1 MDFLKKLNESVIIF
15 DGAFGTELVRR
26 GIKTAVVPELINLTD
41 PAAVAAI
48 HADYVRAGADV
59 VTTNTFGANYI
70 KAGKDSENIIKAAV
84 KIARQA
90 AGDKGDKFVAL
101 DLGPTGLMSEP
112 MGSTTFE
119 EFYEVYK
126 SAVLNGSGADVVLI
140 ETMSDLTEARAA
152 ALAAKENCSLP
163 VIVSMTFDSNMRTFT
178 GVSVESFIYS
188 MYSIA
193 DVLGVNCSLGPKQ
206 LLPIVERIA
215 EISPKPVIVQ
225 ANAGLPDADGN
236 YNVGAEEFAEYA
248 DLFQKAG
255 ASVIGG
261 CCGTTMEHI
270 AAIAKKIDRKP
281 IKRNVTVPPVVCSA
295 SRCVPL
301 NGVKIVGE
309 RINPTGKK
317 AVKAALASGDY
328 GYIAAQAIEQAEAG
342 ADILDVNAGVPGIDE
357 GAAIVKLINLLEGVT
372 ELPLQ
377 IDSTDP
383 AVLERALRR
392 YNGRAI
398 VNSVSGEQ
406 RSLDTVLPLVKKYG
420 SMVIGLTIDEKG
432 VPKSAEERIRIA
444 EKIVTEAAKYSIPSS
459 SVIID
464 TLTLTAG
471 AEQSQAVET
480 LRAITEVKRRFG
492 VKTVLGVSNISF
504 GLPRRQIINS
514 GFLTAALWA
523 GLDLA
528 IINPN
533 VPENI
538 QCIDAFNVLS
548 MADVGAKTYSEKYAA
563 TANGSAPAAPLSGE
577 AAETAKKD
585 LVYIIKKGLPGA
597 EAETEKLLAAGIDAN
612 AVINDYLIKALNEVG
627 ADYEQGKIFLPGLI
641 QSAEAAKGAFNAIK
655 KSMVGEEV
663 PSRGAVVMATV
674 KGDVHDIGKNIA
686 ATVLENYGFK
696 VIDLGK
702 NVDPTEVV
710 SAVKANGA
718 KLVGLSAL
726 MTTTVK
732 NMAETIALLKKECP
746 EVKTMVGGAVL
757 TKEYAAEIGAD
768 FYCPDA
774 AADVKFA
781 EEVYK

>member
-1 MDFLKKLNESVIIF
+1 MNVLTEKLNKGILIF
-15 DGAFGTELVRR
+15 DGAFGTELMRR
-26 GIKTAVVPELINLTD
+26 KIRAGTVPELINLTV
-41 PAAVAAI
+41 PEVVYSV
-48 HADYVRAGADV
+48 HRDYIAAGADV
-59 VTTNTFGANYI
+59 ISTDTFGANRF
-70 KAGKDSENIIKAAV
+70 KAGEKSEEIIAAAVSTAKKAAE
-84 KIARQA
+84 KRAL
-90 AGDKGDKFVAL
+90 VAL
-101 DLGPTGLMSEP
+101 DLGPTGQMSEP
-112 MGSTTFE
+112 MGDTSFE
-119 EFYEVYK
+119 EFYECYK
-126 SAVLNGSGADVVLI
+126 AAVIAGKGADLVLL
-140 ETMSDLTEARAA
+140 ETMSDLTETRAA
-152 ALAAKENCSLP
+152 ALAVKENSDLP
-163 VIVSMTFDSNMRTFT
+163 LIVSMTFGENMRTFT
-178 GVSVESFIYS
+178 GTPVDAFVYSVRSY
-188 MYSIA
+188 A
-193 DVLGVNCSLGPKQ
+193 DVIGVNCSLGPKQ
-206 LLPIVERIA
+206 LLPVVERIL
-215 EISPKPVIVQ
+215 SLSDKPVIVQ
-225 ANAGLPDADGN
+225 ANAGLPDSNGN
-236 YNVGAEEFAEYA
+236 YNVSPEEFAEYA
-248 DLFQKAG
+248 EIFRQKG
-255 ASVIGG
+255 VSVIGG
-261 CCGTTMEHI
+261 CCGTTPEHI
-270 AAIAKKIDRKP
+270 AAIRSVIGRENLFKP
-281 IKRNVTVPPVVCSA
+281 ASPPPAVSSATRVVYLDGVTV
-295 SRCVPL
+295 
-301 NGVKIVGE
+301 VGE

-317 AVKAALASGDY
+317 AMKEALRSGDMQY
-328 GYIAAQAIEQAEAG
+328 VTDRAVEQEDAG
-342 ADILDVNAGVPGIDE
+342 AKILDVNCGIPEIDE
-357 GAAIVKLINLLEGVT
+357 AETLVKLVRHLESVT
-372 ELPLQ
+372 DLPLQ
-377 IDSTDP
+377 LDSSDP
-383 AVLERALRR
+383 VALEKALRR
-392 YNGRAI
+392 YSGRAV
-398 VNSVSGEQ
+398 VNSVNGEQ
-406 RSLDTVLPLVKKYG
+406 SSLNRILPLVKKYG

-563 TANGSAPAAPLSGE
+563 PANGSAPAAPLSGE